1 MIPMELAPYLSVA
14 SMGACA
20 AMAASFWRLSGGR
33 ERRRERRVRGAIAGH
48 VSSLVDILEDV
59 YSRAEKADRGE
70 AEARAACA
78 YFARRAHR
86 LEALRLSIEGLLPGL
101 DQDAGYAREVR
112 RILGVESWLIERY
125 HDPTIPDDKRFHLW
139 RSGGADLERRIGE
152 AVAAATSLGIV
163 QPVTIR

>member
-1 MIPMELAPYLSVA
+1 MIPVELAPYLSVA

-20 AMAASFWRLSGGR
+20 AMAASLWRLSGSQ
-33 ERRRERRVRGAIAGH
+33 ERRRERRVRGAIGGH

-59 YSRAEKADRGE
+59 YNRAEKAERGE

-86 LEALRLSIEGLLPGL
+86 LEALRLGVEVLLPGL
-101 DQDAGYAREVR
+101 DPDARYAREVR

>member
-1 MIPMELAPYLSVA
+1 MIPVEYAPHLSVA

-20 AMAASFWRLSGGR
+20 AMMASLWRLSGGR
-33 ERRRERRVRGAIAGH
+33 ERRREHRVRGAIGGH

-59 YSRAEKADRGE
+59 YSRAEKAEQGE
-70 AEARAACA
+70 CEARAACA

-125 HDPTIPDDKRFHLW
+125 HDPTIPDGKRFHLW